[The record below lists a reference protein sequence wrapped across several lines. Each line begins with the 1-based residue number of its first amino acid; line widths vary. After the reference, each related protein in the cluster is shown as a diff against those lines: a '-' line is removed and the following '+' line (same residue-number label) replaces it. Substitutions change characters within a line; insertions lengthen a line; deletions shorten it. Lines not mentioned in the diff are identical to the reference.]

1 VAISIDA
8 DAMRQAAEHGRICA
22 VAGRGQRALKE
33 TAARYPALCPDPPF
47 DATLFSTVAMAMA
60 FSAPW
65 CDADQLRVAN
75 RAVLWG
81 FAADWQIDYLA
92 RRQGD
97 VDALVARCL
106 AVADGGQPAP
116 HDALARMLAE
126 IRDELT
132 TVPGFE
138 RVHGIW
144 RGELARML
152 GGMALEWAWKNGN
165 ILPTFEDYLDN
176 ADNLGASWVNVGH
189 WVNTGDAVTHRRLA
203 ELTEA
208 GREEQRVLRLI
219 NDLATYE
226 RDVKWGDL
234 NALMLVPDREDLDRR
249 IAVLVDGCLARL
261 RPLAGDCP
269 REVDYLER
277 QIGFTGAFY
286 RTSDF
291 WGSL

>member
-1 VAISIDA
+1 MAISIDA

-22 VAGRGQRALKE
+22 VAARGQRALKE
-33 TAARYPALCPDPPF
+33 TAARYPDLCPDPPF

-65 CDADQLRVAN
+65 CDAGQLRVAN

-106 AVADGGQPAP
+106 ATADGGPPAP
-116 HDALARMLAE
+116 DDPLARMLAE
-126 IRDELT
+126 IRDELA
-132 TVPGFE
+132 TVPGFPA
-138 RVHGIW
+138 VQGIW
-144 RGELARML
+144 REELARML
-152 GGMALEWAWKNGN
+152 GGMAREWAWKNGN
-165 ILPTFEDYLDN
+165 TLPSFEDYLDN

-189 WVNTGDAVTHRRLA
+189 WVNTGDEMAHRNLA
-203 ELTEA
+203 ALTAA
-208 GREEQRVLRLI
+208 GRTEQRVLRLI

-226 RDVKWGDL
+226 RDVRWGDL
-234 NALMLVPDREDLDRR
+234 NALMLVPDRDDLNRR
-249 IAVLVDGCLARL
+249 IAALVDDCLARL
-261 RPLAGDCP
+261 RPLAAGCP
-269 REVDYLER
+269 REVGYLER
-277 QIGFTGAFY
+277 QLGFTGAFY
-286 RTSDF
+286 RISDF